1 MGLTDIQINTF
12 VNMKKNDLKH
22 LLMEEIPDDLSTNE
36 CQVLY
41 TFIGLNPKST
51 QYGDIIGAFQYKG
64 DVYTFRFH
72 VHSPKQGSASLSNR
86 MTNYAKVGIRT
97 FRDME
102 FLEEKREDSRFS
114 QAFWVN
120 TPDKYLDA
128 DNLAMRLLMKN
139 ICDYSRS
146 KDFCKQL
153 RKTDETHN
161 KIMELLYE
169 HIKESDD
176 FER

>member
-1 MGLTDIQINTF
+1 
-12 VNMKKNDLKH
+12 
-22 LLMEEIPDDLSTNE
+22 
-36 CQVLY
+36 
-41 TFIGLNPKST
+41 
-51 QYGDIIGAFQYKG
+51 
-64 DVYTFRFH
+64 
-72 VHSPKQGSASLSNR
+72 
-86 MTNYAKVGIRT
+86 
-97 FRDME
+97 ME
-102 FLEEKREDSRFS
+102 FLEEKREDSRFN
-114 QAFWVN
+114 QAFWIN

-139 ICDYSRS
+139 ICDYSRN
-146 KDFCKQL
+146 KNFCKQL